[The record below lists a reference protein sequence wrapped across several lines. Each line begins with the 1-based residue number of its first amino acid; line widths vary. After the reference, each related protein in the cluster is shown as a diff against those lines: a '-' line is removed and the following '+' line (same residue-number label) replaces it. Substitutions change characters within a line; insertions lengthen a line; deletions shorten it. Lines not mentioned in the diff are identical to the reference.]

1 MLLKEDVAMRRIE
14 FTPLSRSPSRAPPAP
29 VALLI
34 GSDRLSGF
42 RGDEAATDRDHQQQ
56 PTAD

>member
-1 MLLKEDVAMRRIE
+1 MRIME
-14 FTPLSRSPSRAPPAP
+14 FVPLSRSPSRAPPTP

-42 RGDEAATDRDHQQQ
+42 RGDEAAIDRDHEQQ